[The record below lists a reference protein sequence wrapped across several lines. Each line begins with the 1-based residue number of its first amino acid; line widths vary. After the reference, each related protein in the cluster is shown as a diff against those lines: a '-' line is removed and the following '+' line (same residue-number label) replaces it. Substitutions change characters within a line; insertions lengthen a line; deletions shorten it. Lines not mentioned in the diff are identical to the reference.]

1 MVRTGN
7 IQEDQ
12 MAYRY
17 SARVAGI
24 AVVAAVIPLALAACS
39 SSSSSSTPAA
49 ASSAAGGASSSSPAA
64 AAGKNYNLELVVG
77 TKSDDFYVTMECGA
91 QAEAKA
97 LGVNLTVTGPADF
110 SASEQAP
117 ILNAVAASKPDA
129 LIVAPT
135 DVKALNPELSRIA
148 SEGVKV
154 VFVDTTT
161 SDPSIA
167 VSHITSDNT
176 GGGKLAADSLASQIG
191 GKGTVAVINVNP
203 GISTTDAR
211 IAGFNA
217 EMKAKYPNIT
227 VLPVQYDNDSS
238 STAASQVEAD
248 IAAHPNLSGV
258 FATNVLS
265 AQGAATGVQHAGAS
279 GKVKVAT
286 FDAEPQ
292 QITALKSNT
301 IQLAVAQSP
310 YLEGQDG
317 VEQAV
322 NALSG
327 KTVTDNIGTPLVA
340 ITQQNVN
347 SASVQKNIY
356 VSSC

>member
-1 MVRTGN
+1 
-7 IQEDQ
+7 
-12 MAYRY
+12 MAHRK
-17 SARVAGI
+17 SVRVAGI
-24 AVVAAVIPLALAACS
+24 AVAAVIPMALAACS
-39 SSSSSSTPAA
+39 SGSSSSSSSSATSGSSAPSTA
-49 ASSAAGGASSSSPAA
+49 ASSAA
-64 AAGKNYNLELVVG
+64 AAGKSYNVELVVG

-91 QAEAKA
+91 MAEAKT

-110 SASEQAP
+110 SAPEQAP

-135 DVKALNPELSRIA
+135 DTKALNPELTRIA
-148 SEGVKV
+148 NEGVKV

-161 SDPSIA
+161 TDPTVA

-176 GGGKLAADSLASQIG
+176 GGGKLAADSLATQIG
-191 GKGTVAVINVNP
+191 AKGTVAVINVNP

-211 IAGFNA
+211 IAGFTA

-227 VLPVQYDNDSS
+227 VLGTQYDNDSS
-238 STAASQVEAD
+238 ATAASQVEAD
-248 IAAHPNLSGV
+248 ITAHPNLSGV

-265 AQGAATGVQHAGAS
+265 AQGAATGIQHAGAA

-301 IQLAVAQSP
+301 IQLAIAQSP

-327 KTVTDNIGTPLVA
+327 KPVSANIGTPLVA
-340 ITQQNVN
+340 ITQRNVN

-356 VSSC
+356 VASC

>member
-1 MVRTGN
+1 
-7 IQEDQ
+7 
-12 MAYRY
+12 MAHRK
-17 SARVAGI
+17 SVRVAGI
-24 AVVAAVIPLALAACS
+24 AVAAVIPMALAACS
-39 SSSSSSTPAA
+39 SGSSSSSSSSATSSSAPSTA
-49 ASSAAGGASSSSPAA
+49 ASSAA
-64 AAGKNYNLELVVG
+64 AAGKSYNVELVVG

-91 QAEAKA
+91 MAEAKT
-97 LGVNLTVTGPADF
+97 LGLNLTVTGPADF
-110 SASEQAP
+110 SAPEQAP

-135 DVKALNPELSRIA
+135 DTKALNPELTRIEN
-148 SEGVKV
+148 EGVKL

-161 SDPSIA
+161 TDPSVA

-176 GGGKLAADSLASQIG
+176 GGGKLAADSLAAQIG

-211 IAGFNA
+211 IAGFTA

-227 VLPVQYDNDSS
+227 VLGTQYDNDSS
-238 STAASQVEAD
+238 ATAASQVEAD
-248 IAAHPNLSGV
+248 ITAHPNLSGV

-265 AQGAATGVQHAGAS
+265 AQGAATGIQHAGAA

-301 IQLAVAQSP
+301 IQLAIAQSP

-327 KTVTDNIGTPLVA
+327 KPVSANIGTPLVA

-356 VSSC
+356 VASC

>member
-1 MVRTGN
+1 
-7 IQEDQ
+7 
-12 MAYRY
+12 MAHRK
-17 SARVAGI
+17 SVRVAGI
-24 AVVAAVIPLALAACS
+24 AVAAVIPMALAACS
-39 SSSSSSTPAA
+39 SGSSSSSTTGGSSAPSTA
-49 ASSAAGGASSSSPAA
+49 ASSAA
-64 AAGKNYNLELVVG
+64 AAGKSYNVELVVG

-91 QAEAKA
+91 MAEAKA

-110 SASEQAP
+110 SAPEQAP

-135 DVKALNPELSRIA
+135 DTKALNPELTRIEN
-148 SEGVKV
+148 EGVKV

-161 SDPSIA
+161 TDPSVA

-176 GGGKLAADSLASQIG
+176 GGGKLAADSLATQIG
-191 GKGTVAVINVNP
+191 AKGTVAVINVNP

-211 IAGFNA
+211 IAGFTA

-227 VLPVQYDNDSS
+227 VLGTQYDNDSS
-238 STAASQVEAD
+238 ATAASQVEAD
-248 IAAHPNLSGV
+248 ITAHPNLSGV

-265 AQGAATGVQHAGAS
+265 AQGAATGIQHAGAA

-301 IQLAVAQSP
+301 IQLAIAQSP

-317 VEQAV
+317 VQQAV

-327 KTVTDNIGTPLVA
+327 KQVSANIGTPLVA

-356 VSSC
+356 VASC

>member
-1 MVRTGN
+1 
-7 IQEDQ
+7 
-12 MAYRY
+12 MAHRK
-17 SARVAGI
+17 SVRVAGI
-24 AVVAAVIPLALAACS
+24 AVAAVIPMALAACS
-39 SSSSSSTPAA
+39 SGSSSSSTTGGSSAPSTA
-49 ASSAAGGASSSSPAA
+49 ASSAA
-64 AAGKNYNLELVVG
+64 AAGKSYNVELVVG

-91 QAEAKA
+91 MAEAKA

-110 SASEQAP
+110 SAPEQAP

-135 DVKALNPELSRIA
+135 DTKALNPELTRIEN
-148 SEGVKV
+148 EGVKV

-161 SDPSIA
+161 TDPSVA
-167 VSHITSDNT
+167 VSHITSYNT
-176 GGGKLAADSLASQIG
+176 GGGKLAADSLATQIG

-211 IAGFNA
+211 IAGFTA

-227 VLPVQYDNDSS
+227 VLGTQYDNDSS
-238 STAASQVEAD
+238 ATAASQVEAD
-248 IAAHPNLSGV
+248 ITAHPNLSGV

-265 AQGAATGVQHAGAS
+265 AQGAATGIQHAGAS

-301 IQLAVAQSP
+301 IQLAIAQSP

-317 VEQAV
+317 VQQAV

-327 KTVTDNIGTPLVA
+327 KQVSANIGTPLVA

-356 VSSC
+356 VASC

>member
-1 MVRTGN
+1 MS
-7 IQEDQ
+7 
-12 MAYRY
+12 YRK

-24 AVVAAVIPLALAACS
+24 TVAAVIPIALAACS
-39 SSSSSSTPAA
+39 SSSSSS
-49 ASSAAGGASSSSPAA
+49 SSASTGSSSTSSSSSSPA

-97 LGVNLTVTGPADF
+97 LGVSLTVTGPTDF

-135 DVKALNPELSRIA
+135 DTKALNPELSRISA
-148 SEGVKV
+148 EGTKL

-161 SDPSIA
+161 TDPSIA

-176 GGGKLAADSLASQIG
+176 GGGKLAADSLAAQMG
-191 GKGTVAVINVNP
+191 GKGTVAIIDVNP

-211 IAGFNA
+211 IAGFTA

-227 VLPVQYDNDSS
+227 VLGTQYDNDSS
-238 STAASQVEAD
+238 ATAASQVEAD
-248 IAAHPNLSGV
+248 ITAHPNLTGV

-265 AQGAATGVQHAGAS
+265 AQGAATGVQHAGDS

-292 QITALKSNT
+292 QITALKANQ

-317 VEQAV
+317 VQQAV
-322 NALSG
+322 DALSG
-327 KTVTDNIGTPLVA
+327 KTVTANIGTPLVA
-340 ITQQNVN
+340 ITPQNVN
-347 SASVQKNIY
+347 SPSVQKNIY

>member
-1 MVRTGN
+1 
-7 IQEDQ
+7 
-12 MAYRY
+12 MAR
-17 SARVAGI
+17 SKSVRVAGI
-24 AVVAAVIPLALAACS
+24 AVAAVIPIALAACS
-39 SSSSSSTPAA
+39 SSSSST
-49 ASSAAGGASSSSPAA
+49 ASSPSSSSAGGASSSGASGASSSPA

-91 QAEAKA
+91 MAEAKT

-110 SASEQAP
+110 SAPEQAP

-135 DVKALNPELSRIA
+135 DTKALNPELSRIA
-148 SEGVKV
+148 NEGVKV

-161 SDPSIA
+161 TDPSVA

-176 GGGKLAADSLASQIG
+176 GGGKLAADSLATAIG

-217 EMKAKYPNIT
+217 EMKAKYPGIT
-227 VLPVQYDNDSS
+227 VLAVQYDNDSS
-238 STAASQVEAD
+238 ATAASQVEAD
-248 IAAHPNLSGV
+248 ITAHPNLSGV

-265 AQGAATGVQHAGAS
+265 AQGAATGIQHAGAS

-292 QITALKSNT
+292 QITALKANT
-301 IQLAVAQSP
+301 IQLAIAQSP
-310 YLEGQDG
+310 YLEGQTG

-327 KTVTDNIGTPLVA
+327 KPVTANIGTPLVA

-347 SASVQKNIY
+347 SPSVQKNIY

>member
-1 MVRTGN
+1 
-7 IQEDQ
+7 
-12 MAYRY
+12 MAHRK
-17 SARVAGI
+17 SVRVAGI
-24 AVVAAVIPLALAACS
+24 AVAAVIPMALAACS
-39 SSSSSSTPAA
+39 SGSSSSSTTGGSSAPSTA
-49 ASSAAGGASSSSPAA
+49 ASSAA
-64 AAGKNYNLELVVG
+64 AAGKSYNVELVVG

-91 QAEAKA
+91 MAEAKT
-97 LGVNLTVTGPADF
+97 LGVSLTVTGPADF
-110 SASEQAP
+110 SAPEQAP

-135 DVKALNPELSRIA
+135 DTKALNPELTRIA
-148 SEGVKV
+148 NEGVKV

-161 SDPSIA
+161 TDPSVA

-176 GGGKLAADSLASQIG
+176 GGGKLAADSLATQIG

-211 IAGFNA
+211 IAGFTA

-227 VLPVQYDNDSS
+227 VLGTQYDNDSS
-238 STAASQVEAD
+238 ATAASQVEAD
-248 IAAHPNLSGV
+248 ITAHPNLSGV

-265 AQGAATGVQHAGAS
+265 AQGAATGIQHAGAA

-301 IQLAVAQSP
+301 IQLAIAQSP

-317 VEQAV
+317 VQQAV

-327 KTVTDNIGTPLVA
+327 KQVSANIGTPLVA

-356 VSSC
+356 VASC

>member
-1 MVRTGN
+1 
-7 IQEDQ
+7 
-12 MAYRY
+12 MAYRH
-17 SARVAGI
+17 SVRVAGI
-24 AVVAAVIPLALAACS
+24 AVAAVIPLALAACS
-39 SSSSSSTPAA
+39 SGSSSSS
-49 ASSAAGGASSSSPAA
+49 SASSSSTASSSSSSSAA

-91 QAEAKA
+91 MAEAKA
-97 LGVNLTVTGPADF
+97 LGVSLTVTGPADF

-117 ILNAVAASKPDA
+117 ILNAVQASKPDA

-135 DVKALNPELSRIA
+135 DTKALNPELSRIA
-148 SEGVKV
+148 AEGVKI

-161 SDPSIA
+161 TNPSIA

-176 GGGKLAADSLASQIG
+176 GGGKLAADSLATQIG

-227 VLPVQYDNDSS
+227 VLSVQYDNDSS
-238 STAASQVEAD
+238 ATAASQVEAD

-265 AQGAATGVQHAGAS
+265 AQGAATGVQHAGKS
-279 GKVKVAT
+279 GSVKVAT

-292 QITALKSNT
+292 QIAALKSNT
-301 IQLAVAQSP
+301 IQLAIAQSP
-310 YLEGQDG
+310 YLEGQNG

-327 KTVTDNIGTPLVA
+327 KPVTANIGTPLVA
-340 ITQQNVN
+340 ITQSNVN
-347 SASVQKNIY
+347 SPSVQKNIY

>member
-1 MVRTGN
+1 
-7 IQEDQ
+7 
-12 MAYRY
+12 MAHRK
-17 SARVAGI
+17 SVRVAGI
-24 AVVAAVIPLALAACS
+24 AVAAVIPIALAACS
-39 SSSSSSTPAA
+39 SSSSGSSASPAA
-49 ASSAAGGASSSSPAA
+49 STGASSTSSSAA
-64 AAGKNYNLELVVG
+64 AAGKSYNVELVVG

-91 QAEAKA
+91 MAEAKS

-110 SASEQAP
+110 SAPEQAP

-135 DVKALNPELSRIA
+135 DTKALNPELSRIA
-148 SEGVKV
+148 NEGVKV

-161 SDPSIA
+161 TDPSVA

-176 GGGKLAADSLASQIG
+176 GGGKLAADSLAAQIG

-211 IAGFNA
+211 IAGFTA
-217 EMKAKYPNIT
+217 EMKAKYPGIT
-227 VLPVQYDNDSS
+227 VLATQYDNDSS
-238 STAASQVEAD
+238 ATAASQVEAD

-265 AQGAATGVQHAGAS
+265 AQGAATGIQHAGAA

-301 IQLAVAQSP
+301 IQLAIAQSP

-327 KTVTDNIGTPLVA
+327 KTVTANIGTPLVA
-340 ITQQNVN
+340 IDQKNVN

-356 VSSC
+356 VASC

>member
-1 MVRTGN
+1 
-7 IQEDQ
+7 
-12 MAYRY
+12 
-17 SARVAGI
+17 VAGI
-24 AVVAAVIPLALAACS
+24 VVAAVIPIALAACS
-39 SSSSSSTPAA
+39 SGSSSSSSTP
-49 ASSAAGGASSSSPAA
+49 GGTTGGSSSGTAA

-97 LGVNLTVTGPADF
+97 LGVSLTVTGPADF
-110 SASEQAP
+110 SPSEQAP
-117 ILNAVAASKPDA
+117 ILNAVEASKPDA

-135 DVKALNPELSRIA
+135 DTKALNPELTRISA
-148 SEGVKV
+148 EGVKI

-211 IAGFNA
+211 IAGFSA

-227 VLPVQYDNDSS
+227 VLSTQYDSDSS
-238 STAASQVEAD
+238 ATAASQVEAD

-265 AQGAATGVQHAGAS
+265 AQGAATGVQHAGES
-279 GKVKVAT
+279 SKVKVAT

-292 QITALKSNT
+292 QIAALKSNT
-301 IQLAVAQSP
+301 IQLAIAQSP

-327 KTVTDNIGTPLVA
+327 KPVTANIGTPLVA
-340 ITQQNVN
+340 ITRQNVN

>member
-1 MVRTGN
+1 
-7 IQEDQ
+7 
-12 MAYRY
+12 MAHRK
-17 SARVAGI
+17 SVRVAGI
-24 AVVAAVIPLALAACS
+24 AVAAVIPIALAACS
-39 SSSSSSTPAA
+39 SNSSSSSSSPAA
-49 ASSAAGGASSSSPAA
+49 STGASSTSSSAA
-64 AAGKNYNLELVVG
+64 AAGKNYNVELVVG

-91 QAEAKA
+91 MAEAKS

-110 SASEQAP
+110 SAPEQAP

-135 DVKALNPELSRIA
+135 DTKALNPELSRIA
-148 SEGVKV
+148 NEGVKV

-161 SDPSIA
+161 TDPSVA

-176 GGGKLAADSLASQIG
+176 GGGKLAADSLAAQIG

-211 IAGFNA
+211 IAGFTA
-217 EMKAKYPNIT
+217 EMKAKYPGIT
-227 VLPVQYDNDSS
+227 VLATQYDNDSS
-238 STAASQVEAD
+238 ATAASQVEAD
-248 IAAHPNLSGV
+248 ITAHPNLSGV

-265 AQGAATGVQHAGAS
+265 AQGAATGIQHAGAS
-279 GKVKVAT
+279 GRVKVAT

-301 IQLAVAQSP
+301 IQLAIAQSP

-327 KTVTDNIGTPLVA
+327 KPVSANIGTPLVA

-356 VSSC
+356 VASC

>member
-1 MVRTGN
+1 
-7 IQEDQ
+7 
-12 MAYRY
+12 MAYRK
-17 SARVAGI
+17 SVRVAGI
-24 AVVAAVIPLALAACS
+24 AVAAVIPIALAACS
-39 SSSSSSTPAA
+39 SSSSSSSSPAA
-49 ASSAAGGASSSSPAA
+49 STGASSTSSSAA

-91 QAEAKA
+91 MAEAKA
-97 LGVNLTVTGPADF
+97 LGASLTVTGPADF
-110 SASEQAP
+110 SAPEQAP

-135 DVKALNPELSRIA
+135 DTKALNPELTRIA
-148 SEGVKV
+148 NEGVKV

-161 SDPSIA
+161 TDPSVA

-176 GGGKLAADSLASQIG
+176 GGGKLAADSLAAQIG
-191 GKGTVAVINVNP
+191 AKGTVAVINVNP

-211 IAGFNA
+211 IAGFTA

-227 VLPVQYDNDSS
+227 VLATQYDNDSS
-238 STAASQVEAD
+238 ATAASQVEAD
-248 IAAHPNLSGV
+248 ITAHPNLSGV

-265 AQGAATGVQHAGAS
+265 AQGAATGIQHAGAS

-301 IQLAVAQSP
+301 IQLAIAQSP

-327 KTVTDNIGTPLVA
+327 KPVTANIGTPLVA

-356 VSSC
+356 VASC

>member
-1 MVRTGN
+1 
-7 IQEDQ
+7 

-17 SARVAGI
+17 SVRVAGI
-24 AVVAAVIPLALAACS
+24 AVAAVIPLALAACS
-39 SSSSSSTPAA
+39 SSSSSSSSTPSTSAATGSAA
-49 ASSAAGGASSSSPAA
+49 AGSASASSPAA
-64 AAGKNYNLELVVG
+64 AGKAYNLELVVG

-97 LGVNLTVTGPADF
+97 LGVHLTVTGPADF

-135 DVKALNPELSRIA
+135 DVKALNPELQRIA

-161 SDPSIA
+161 TNPSIA

-217 EMKAKYPNIT
+217 EMKAKYPGIT
-227 VLPVQYDNDSS
+227 VLGVQYDNDSS

-292 QITALKSNT
+292 QITALKANT

-327 KTVTDNIGTPLVA
+327 KTVTDNRWTALVA

-347 SASVQKNIY
+347 SPSVQKNIY

>member
-1 MVRTGN
+1 MAHRQSVR
-7 IQEDQ
+7 I
-12 MAYRY
+12 A
-17 SARVAGI
+17 AI
-24 AVVAAVIPLALAACS
+24 AVASVVPIALAACS
-39 SSSSSSTPAA
+39 SSSSSSS
-49 ASSAAGGASSSSPAA
+49 SSAPAASSSSTAA

-91 QAEAKA
+91 MAEAKA
-97 LGVNLTVTGPADF
+97 LGVSLTVNGPADF

-117 ILNAVAASKPDA
+117 ILNAVAATKPDA

-135 DVKALNPELSRIA
+135 DTKALNPELSRISA
-148 SEGVKV
+148 EGVKI

-161 SDPSIA
+161 DDPSIA

-176 GGGKLAADSLASQIG
+176 GGGKLAADSLAAQIG
-191 GKGTVAVINVNP
+191 GKGTVAIIDVNP

-211 IAGFNA
+211 IAGFDA
-217 EMKAKYPNIT
+217 EVKAKYPGIT
-227 VLPVQYDNDSS
+227 VLPVQYDNDSTA
-238 STAASQVEAD
+238 TAASQIEGD
-248 IAAHPNLSGV
+248 IASHPNLAGV

-265 AQGAATGVQHAGAS
+265 AQGVETGVQHAGAS

-292 QITALKSNT
+292 QIAGLRANT

-310 YLEGQDG
+310 YLEGEDG

-322 NALSG
+322 DALSG
-327 KTVTDNIGTPLVA
+327 KTVTANIGTPLVA
-340 ITQQNVN
+340 ITRANVN
-347 SASVQKNIY
+347 SPSVQKNIY

>member
-1 MVRTGN
+1 
-7 IQEDQ
+7 
-12 MAYRY
+12 MAHRK
-17 SARVAGI
+17 SVRVAGI
-24 AVVAAVIPLALAACS
+24 AVAAVIPIALAACS
-39 SSSSSSTPAA
+39 SSSSSSSSPAA
-49 ASSAAGGASSSSPAA
+49 STGASGTSSSAA
-64 AAGKNYNLELVVG
+64 AAGKNYNVELVVG

-91 QAEAKA
+91 MAEAKT

-110 SASEQAP
+110 SAPEQAP

-135 DVKALNPELSRIA
+135 DTKALNPELTRIA
-148 SEGVKV
+148 NEGVKE

-161 SDPSIA
+161 TNPSVA

-176 GGGKLAADSLASQIG
+176 GGGKLAADSLAAQVG
-191 GKGTVAVINVNP
+191 DKGTVAVINVNP

-227 VLPVQYDNDSS
+227 VLAVQYDNDSS
-238 STAASQVEAD
+238 ATAASQVEAD
-248 IAAHPNLSGV
+248 ITAHPNLSGV

-265 AQGAATGVQHAGAS
+265 AQGAATGIQHAGAS
-279 GKVKVAT
+279 GRVKVAT

-301 IQLAVAQSP
+301 IQLAIAQSP

-327 KTVTDNIGTPLVA
+327 KPVSANIGTPLVA

-356 VSSC
+356 VASC

>member
-1 MVRTGN
+1 
-7 IQEDQ
+7 
-12 MAYRY
+12 
-17 SARVAGI
+17 
-24 AVVAAVIPLALAACS
+24 VAAVIPIALAACS
-39 SSSSSSTPAA
+39 SSSSSSSATTGG
-49 ASSAAGGASSSSPAA
+49 SSTSSSSSSPA
-64 AAGKNYNLELVVG
+64 AAGKNYNLQLVVG

-97 LGVNLTVTGPADF
+97 LGVTLTVNGPADF
-110 SASEQAP
+110 SPSEQAP

-135 DVKALNPELSRIA
+135 DTKALNPELSRI
-148 SEGVKV
+148 SGQGTKI

-161 SDPSIA
+161 TNPSIA
-167 VSHITSDNT
+167 VSHVTSDNT

-191 GKGTVAVINVNP
+191 GKGTVAIIDVNP

-211 IAGFNA
+211 IAGFTA
-217 EMKAKYPNIT
+217 EMKAKYPNVT
-227 VLPVQYDNDSS
+227 VLAPQYDNDSS
-238 STAASQVEAD
+238 ATAASQVESD
-248 IAAHPNLSGV
+248 ITAHPNLSGV

-292 QITALKSNT
+292 QITALKANQ

-317 VEQAV
+317 VMQAV
-322 NALSG
+322 AALSG
-327 KTVTDNIGTPLVA
+327 KAVTANVGTPLVA

-347 SASVQKNIY
+347 SPSVQKNIY

>member
-1 MVRTGN
+1 
-7 IQEDQ
+7 
-12 MAYRY
+12 MAYRK
-17 SARVAGI
+17 SVRVAGI
-24 AVVAAVIPLALAACS
+24 AVAAVIPIALAACS
-39 SSSSSSTPAA
+39 SSSSSSSTSPAA
-49 ASSAAGGASSSSPAA
+49 STGASSTSSSAA
-64 AAGKNYNLELVVG
+64 AAGKNYNVELVVG

-91 QAEAKA
+91 MAEAKT

-110 SASEQAP
+110 SAPEQAP

-135 DVKALNPELSRIA
+135 DTKALNPELSRIA
-148 SEGVKV
+148 NEGVKV

-161 SDPSIA
+161 TDPSVA

-176 GGGKLAADSLASQIG
+176 GGGKLAADSLATAIG

-217 EMKAKYPNIT
+217 EMKAKYPGIT
-227 VLPVQYDNDSS
+227 VLAVQYDNDSS
-238 STAASQVEAD
+238 ATAASQVEAD
-248 IAAHPNLSGV
+248 ITAHPNLSGV

-265 AQGAATGVQHAGAS
+265 AQGAATGIQHAGAS

-317 VEQAV
+317 VQQAV
-322 NALSG
+322 DALSG
-327 KTVTDNIGTPLVA
+327 KPVTANIGTPLVA
-340 ITQQNVN
+340 IDQKNVN
-347 SASVQKNIY
+347 AASVQKNIY
-356 VSSC
+356 VASC

>member
-1 MVRTGN
+1 
-7 IQEDQ
+7 
-12 MAYRY
+12 MAHRK
-17 SARVAGI
+17 SVRVAGI
-24 AVVAAVIPLALAACS
+24 AVAAVIPVALAACS
-39 SSSSSSTPAA
+39 SSSSSSSSSPAA
-49 ASSAAGGASSSSPAA
+49 STGASSTSSSAA

-91 QAEAKA
+91 MAEAKT

-110 SASEQAP
+110 SAPEQAP

-135 DVKALNPELSRIA
+135 DTKALNPELTRIA
-148 SEGVKV
+148 NEGVKE

-161 SDPSIA
+161 TDPSVA

-176 GGGKLAADSLASQIG
+176 GGGKLAADSLATQIG

-227 VLPVQYDNDSS
+227 VLAVQYDNDSS
-238 STAASQVEAD
+238 ATAASQVEAD
-248 IAAHPNLSGV
+248 ITAHPNLSGV

-265 AQGAATGVQHAGAS
+265 AQGAATGIQHAGKS

-301 IQLAVAQSP
+301 IQLAIAQSP

-327 KTVTDNIGTPLVA
+327 KTVTANIGTPLVA

-356 VSSC
+356 VASC

>member
-1 MVRTGN
+1 
-7 IQEDQ
+7 
-12 MAYRY
+12 MAYRH
-17 SARVAGI
+17 SVRVAGI
-24 AVVAAVIPLALAACS
+24 AVAAAVVPIALAACS
-39 SSSSSSTPAA
+39 SGSSSSSSSSAA
-49 ASSAAGGASSSSPAA
+49 ASGATSSA

-91 QAEAKA
+91 EAEAKA
-97 LGVNLTVTGPADF
+97 LGVTLTVNGPADF

-117 ILNAVAASKPDA
+117 ILNAVQVSKPDA

-135 DVKALNPELSRIA
+135 DTKALNPELSRIA
-148 SEGVKV
+148 AEGVKI

-161 SDPSIA
+161 TDPSVA
-167 VSHITSDNT
+167 VSQITSDNT
-176 GGGKLAADSLASQIG
+176 GGGKLAADSLGSAVG

-217 EMKAKYPNIT
+217 EMKAKYPGIT
-227 VLPVQYDNDSS
+227 VLGVQYDNDSS
-238 STAASQVEAD
+238 ATAASQVEAD

-265 AQGAATGVQHAGAS
+265 AQGAATGVQHAGKS
-279 GKVKVAT
+279 GAVKVAT

-292 QITALKSNT
+292 QVAALKAGT

-322 NALSG
+322 DALSG
-327 KTVTDNIGTPLVA
+327 KTVTANIGTPLVA
-340 ITQQNVN
+340 ITPQNVT